1 MNDEVLI
8 GLSAFLFGLALGILL
23 CVATVKLSGICERP
37 VIVEHMIG
45 E

>member
-1 MNDEVLI
+1 MREDVLNI
-8 GLSAFLFGLALGILL
+8 LAAFLFGLAVGALL
-23 CVATVKLSGICERP
+23 CGAAVKLSGICERP